1 MRERT
6 VGFRHTVGVFALL
19 DGIAAVVRGIEQL
32 GGETL
37 DHGLVVAAAG
47 SLDDP
52 ADRESLT
59 ALGAN
64 FDRNLVGRT
73 TDAAGTDL
81 DRRSDVVEGLLEDL
95 ERVRLGAL
103 SMMSNAP

>member
-19 DGIAAVVRGIEQL
+19 YGIAAVVGCIEQL

-47 SLDDP
+47 GLDDP
-52 ADRESLT
+52 ADRQSLP
-59 ALGAN
+59 ALGTDL
-64 FDRNLVGRT
+64 DRDLVRRT
-73 TDAAGTDL
+73 ADAAGADL
-81 DRRSDVVEGLLEDL
+81 DRRSDVVEGLLEHL
-95 ERVRLGAL
+95 EGVRLGTAL
-103 SMMSNAP
+103 N